1 MNFKKVTLVTG
12 HDDKGN
18 ENFFFDVDGV
28 WYNDY
33 EAEQSEGYMRGVVF
47 PSVIIARFG
56 DVELSG
62 EQWRDLQCPIRMTQE
77 QLDAVLEN
85 QPAAVTAYE
94 AEFVDGFCDERLKPE
109 NEMCIIDPR
118 TEAEKDADADWEDEQ
133 DTIRSI
139 YKDLGVW

>member
-1 MNFKKVTLVTG
+1 MTTFKKVTLVTG
-12 HDDKGN
+12 YDDKGN

-33 EAEQSEGYMRGVVF
+33 EAAQSEGYVRGVVF

-62 EQWRDLQCPIRMTQE
+62 DQWRDLQCPIRMTQE
-77 QLDAVLEN
+77 QLDAVLAN

-94 AEFVDGFCDERLKPE
+94 AERKETALDYWKNADGSWKPLKSWASYPRRFSQPLSAEEVDDNLVG
-109 NEMCIIDPR
+109 
-118 TEAEKDADADWEDEQ
+118 Q
-133 DTIRSI
+133 
-139 YKDLGVW
+139 